1 MLLSRFLLALRLEL
15 LGDSVRRAGN
25 RVSDVG
31 HLFQNNGAHVVGVSS
46 GGDSSLPAETDTSW
60 EAGALDEEQTVRASL
75 SYLAVL
81 LAHLRASS
89 WSSVLVAW

>member
-60 EAGALDEEQTVRASL
+60 GALDEEQTVRASL